1 MLIYIPSSYRFDI
14 ALTSYPILVETMNVK
29 FVFTM
34 ILLYFNSSFGFSW
47 LSSHAIQLSPFKFS
61 VPTDLSN
68 FLISSSIPI
77 ADTSI
82 SEEEVLDIAGQSAN
96 LPDPL
101 IAVGFAAVVL
111 IGVAVLQFSLGD
123 LTKEVCISFIS
134 PINDFS

>member
-1 MLIYIPSSYRFDI
+1 
-14 ALTSYPILVETMNVK
+14 MNVK